1 VPIASG
7 SPSIPPAETLIHDA
21 LIITVDPEDRILD
34 PGDLLVEDGRIAYV
48 GPTTPIARVHS
59 SARSTGGG
67 SSSYRAGQRAHL
79 HVRDPASRAP
89 AIMRM
94 SARRGISVRASE
106 AE

>member
-48 GPTTPIARVHS
+48 GP
-59 SARSTGGG
+59 
-67 SSSYRAGQRAHL
+67 
-79 HVRDPASRAP
+79 
-89 AIMRM
+89 
-94 SARRGISVRASE
+94 ARRRPSPGSIRARDRRAVARRHTGLVNAHTYTYATLLQGHLRS
-106 AE
+106 